1 MKKFFLISCSC
12 LSLILV
18 SCQRPVSN
26 SSSSISNEDSSSS
39 VPSSSSV
46 SKKPH
51 TIKVASLN
59 DLHGAIEENGNE
71 PGLSKLSSYLKANF
85 KSDDILLG
93 NGDMWQG
100 NGESNL
106 NKGKL
111 ITEWMN
117 LEGFDAMGIG
127 NHDFDWGQE
136 ALKANKEVANFPF
149 LAANVYHYENG
160 KATDQASEIGD
171 KSTIVAVDDIKI
183 GIVGGIGKEQF
194 TSITSSQVAGLDFQE
209 PYTIFQSESDHL
221 RSLGCDLVLGEIH
234 ASVTKNAFMDDLTA
248 NSPTYS
254 KPYFNAI
261 FGGHS
266 HQKGQELNNGVPILM
281 GEASGQEI
289 SEVTFTIGADSSV
302 SVDKY
307 AVVDLSPS
315 SLTTD
320 EATETLLNSYRSN
333 QDPILDT
340 KVGNAGTGF
349 TTGYL
354 DKSLLGRMN
363 AKAMFSAASKVDS
376 TIQITI
382 NNGGRN
388 YIARGDLTFRDIYR
402 SFPFDNSIVLMDVS
416 SLDLLSETSGYNCFY
431 NPSHLTK
438 PVASSS
444 LTYRVAVIDYLALH
458 QNSSHDLNYF
468 PSQNNVRILSSD
480 EYLPRNIMKD
490 EFNGLA
496 SFSSNDYSG
505 TDFQY
510 A

>member
-1 MKKFFLISCSC
+1 
-12 LSLILV
+12 
-18 SCQRPVSN
+18 
-26 SSSSISNEDSSSS
+26 
-39 VPSSSSV
+39 
-46 SKKPH
+46 
-51 TIKVASLN
+51 VASLN
-59 DLHGAIEENGNE
+59 DLHGAIEENGKE

-85 KSDDILLG
+85 TSDDILLA

-106 NKGKL
+106 NQGKL

-136 ALKANKEVANFPF
+136 ALKANKEIANFPF

-160 KATDQASEIGD
+160 KVTDQASDLGD
-171 KSTIVAVDDIKI
+171 KSTIITVDDIKI
-183 GIVGGIGKEQF
+183 GVVGGIGREQF
-194 TSITSSQVAGLDFQE
+194 TSITSSQVEGLDFQE

-234 ASVTKNAFMDDLTA
+234 ESTASNAFMDDLTA

-254 KPYFNAI
+254 KPYFNAV

-266 HQKGQELNNGVPILM
+266 HRRGRELNNGVPVLM
-281 GEASGQEI
+281 GTASGQEI

-307 AVVDLSPS
+307 TVVDLTPS

-320 EATETLLNSYRSN
+320 QDTETLLNSYRST
-333 QDPILDT
+333 QDPVLDA
-340 KVGNAGTGF
+340 KVGNGGAGI
-349 TTGYL
+349 TTEYL
-354 DKSLLGRMN
+354 DKTLLGRIN
-363 AKAMFSAASKVDS
+363 AKAMFTAASKVDS

-388 YIARGDLTFRDIYR
+388 TLASGDLTFRDLYR

-416 SLDLLSETSGYNCFY
+416 ALDLLGETQGSNCFY
-431 NPSHLTK
+431 NPTHLTK
-438 PVASSS
+438 PVALSS
-444 LTYRVAVIDYLALH
+444 LTYRVAVIDYMALH
-458 QNSSHDLNYF
+458 QNASHKLNYF
-468 PSQNNVRILSSD
+468 PSQTNVTILSST

-490 EFNGLA
+490 EFNSLSSFA
-496 SFSSNDYSG
+496 SADYSG